1 MKNNY
6 FFLISVIMIVIIWSA
21 WYYVL
26 IEPMDTNDQSA
37 VTKLQEIMESFSKDV
52 AEKMRNLIFTKTAEG
67 EEVINKNIA
76 EHEQQLQY
84 IADNATKTNEELQQQ
99 ARELIDLVDK
109 MIIEEQAR
117 QNEFNAN
124 SGVAIEILEQSD
136 KVRSIVNKYI
146 D

>member
-99 ARELIDLVDK
+99 AQELIDLIDK

>member
-37 VTKLQEIMESFSKDV
+37 VNKLQEIMESFSKDV
-52 AEKMRNLIFTKTAEG
+52 AEKMRNLIFTKTAQG

-99 ARELIDLVDK
+99 ARELIDLIDK

-117 QNEFNAN
+117 QNEFNAK

>member
-1 MKNNY
+1 
-6 FFLISVIMIVIIWSA
+6 MIVIIWSA

-37 VTKLQEIMESFSKDV
+37 VNKLQEIMESFSKDV
-52 AEKMRNLIFTKTAEG
+52 AEKMRNLIFTKTAQG

-99 ARELIDLVDK
+99 AQELIDLIDK

-117 QNEFNAN
+117 QNEFNAK

>member
-37 VTKLQEIMESFSKDV
+37 VNKLQEIMESFSKDV
-52 AEKMRNLIFTKTAEG
+52 AEKMRNLIFTKTAQG